1 MTYNINT
8 FTALQQVV
16 NTYLEEQG
24 FSHMF
29 SDELKTVIDHLR
41 GDPKITALK
50 ITAIKFVREVTK
62 KSQPALFT
70 LDSRTR
76 HDAEFNVEPHFAA
89 DMHSEFTKWALEK
102 QVDLRMGENNVEFL
116 SLKKTKDLVE
126 FIQLNLRHLAG

>member
-41 GDPKITALK
+41 GDLK

-102 QVDLRMGENNVEFL
+102 QVDLRMGENNVDFL
-116 SLKKTKDLVE
+116 GLKKAKDLVE
-126 FIQLNLRHLAG
+126 FIQLNLRHLVG

>member
-1 MTYNINT
+1 MSYNIAT
-8 FTALQQVV
+8 LSALQQLIS
-16 NTYLEEQG
+16 TYLEEQG
-24 FSHMF
+24 FRPIF

-41 GDPKITALK
+41 GDRKIP
-50 ITAIKFVREVTK
+50 AIKFVREVTR
-62 KSQPALFT
+62 KSQPALFA
-70 LDSRTR
+70 LDSRAR

-126 FIQLNLRHLAG
+126 FIQLNLRHLVG

>member
-8 FTALQQVV
+8 FTAPQQVV

-41 GDPKITALK
+41 GDLK

-62 KSQPALFT
+62 KSHPALFT

-76 HDAEFNVEPHFAA
+76 HDDAA
-89 DMHSEFTKWALEK
+89 A
-102 QVDLRMGENNVEFL
+102 
-116 SLKKTKDLVE
+116 
-126 FIQLNLRHLAG
+126 

>member
-8 FTALQQVV
+8 FTALQRLI

-24 FSHMF
+24 HLTMLSH
-29 SDELKTVIDHLR
+29 ELGTVIYHLR
-41 GDPKITALK
+41 NDRKIQ
-50 ITAIKFVREVTK
+50 AIKFVREVTK

-76 HDAEFNVEPHFAA
+76 HDAEFNVEPHVAA

>member
-1 MTYNINT
+1 MSHNIATLN
-8 FTALQQVV
+8 ALQRLI

-24 FSHMF
+24 HLTVLSH
-29 SDELKTVIDHLR
+29 ELETVVDHLR
-41 GDPKITALK
+41 GSRKIP
-50 ITAIKFVREVTK
+50 AIMFVREVTR
-62 KSQPALFT
+62 KSQPALFA

-76 HDAEFNVEPHFAA
+76 QDAEFNVEPHVAA

>member
-1 MTYNINT
+1 MSHNIATLN
-8 FTALQQVV
+8 ALQRLI

-24 FSHMF
+24 HLTMLSH
-29 SDELKTVIDHLR
+29 ELGTVIYHLR
-41 GDPKITALK
+41 NDRKIQ
-50 ITAIKFVREVTK
+50 AIKFVREVTR
-62 KSQPALFT
+62 KSQPALFA

-76 HDAEFNVEPHFAA
+76 QDAEFNVEPHVAA

-126 FIQLNLRHLAG
+126 FIQLNLRHLVG

>member
-41 GDPKITALK
+41 NDRKIQ
-50 ITAIKFVREVTK
+50 AIKFVREVTK
-62 KSQPALFT
+62 KSHPALFA

-76 HDAEFNVEPHFAA
+76 QDAEFNVEPHVAA

-102 QVDLRMGENNVEFL
+102 QVDLGTGESNVEFL
-116 SLKKTKDLVE
+116 SLKKAKDLVE
-126 FIQLNLRHLAG
+126 FIQLNQRHLAG

>member
-8 FTALQQVV
+8 FTALQRLI

-24 FSHMF
+24 HLTMLSH
-29 SDELKTVIDHLR
+29 ELGTVIYHLR
-41 GDPKITALK
+41 NDRKIQ
-50 ITAIKFVREVTK
+50 AIKFVREVTK

>member
-8 FTALQQVV
+8 FTAMQRLI

-24 FSHMF
+24 HLTMLSH
-29 SDELKTVIDHLR
+29 ELGTVIYHLR
-41 GDPKITALK
+41 NDRKIQ
-50 ITAIKFVREVTK
+50 AIKFVREVTK

-102 QVDLRMGENNVEFL
+102 QVDLGTGESHIDEL
-116 SLKKTKDLVE
+116 GLKQAVDLIE
-126 FIQLNLRHLAG
+126 FIQLNLPYLVG

>member
-8 FTALQQVV
+8 FTALQQLIS
-16 NTYLEEQG
+16 TYLEEQG
-24 FSHMF
+24 FCPMF
-29 SDELKTVIDHLR
+29 FDELKTVIDHLR
-41 GDPKITALK
+41 GDRKIP
-50 ITAIKFVREVTK
+50 AIKFVREVTR
-62 KSQPALFT
+62 KSQPALFA

-76 HDAEFNVEPHFAA
+76 QDAEFNVEPHVAA

-102 QVDLRMGENNVEFL
+102 QVDLRMGESNVEFL

>member
-1 MTYNINT
+1 MSHNIATLN
-8 FTALQQVV
+8 ALQRLI

-24 FSHMF
+24 HLTMLSH
-29 SDELKTVIDHLR
+29 ELGTVIYLLR
-41 GDPKITALK
+41 NDRKIQ
-50 ITAIKFVREVTK
+50 AIKFVREVTK

-102 QVDLRMGENNVEFL
+102 QVDLRMGENNVDFL
-116 SLKKTKDLVE
+116 GLKKAKDLVE
-126 FIQLNLRHLAG
+126 FIQLNLPYLVG

>member
-1 MTYNINT
+1 MSYNINT
-8 FTALQQVV
+8 LNALQQIV
-16 NTYLEEQG
+16 NTYLDEQG

-41 GDPKITALK
+41 GDRKIQ
-50 ITAIKFVREVTK
+50 AIKFVREVTR
-62 KSQPALFT
+62 KSQPTIFA

-76 HDAEFNVEPHFAA
+76 HDAEFNAEPHFAA
-89 DMHSEFTKWALEK
+89 DMYSEFTKWALEK
-102 QVDLRMGENNVEFL
+102 QVDLRMGESNVEFL

>member
-41 GDPKITALK
+41 NDRKIQ
-50 ITAIKFVREVTK
+50 AIKFVREVTK

-102 QVDLRMGENNVEFL
+102 QVDLRMGENNVDFL
-116 SLKKTKDLVE
+116 GLKKAKDLVE
-126 FIQLNLRHLAG
+126 FIQLNLRHLVG

>member
-1 MTYNINT
+1 MSYNIN
-8 FTALQQVV
+8 ALNAMQRLI

-24 FSHMF
+24 YTSMLSH
-29 SDELKTVIDHLR
+29 ELGTVIYHLR
-41 GDPKITALK
+41 NDRKIPALN
-50 ITAIKFVREVTK
+50 FVREVTK
-62 KSQPALFT
+62 KSQPALFA

-76 HDAEFNVEPHFAA
+76 QDAEFDVELHVAA

-126 FIQLNLRHLAG
+126 FIQINLRHLAG

>member
-41 GDPKITALK
+41 NDRKIQ
-50 ITAIKFVREVTK
+50 AIKFVREVTK
-62 KSQPALFT
+62 KSHPALFV

-76 HDAEFNVEPHFAA
+76 QDAEFNVEPHVAA

-102 QVDLRMGENNVEFL
+102 QVDLRMGENNVDFL
-116 SLKKTKDLVE
+116 GLKKAKDLVE
-126 FIQLNLRHLAG
+126 FIQLNLRHLVG

>member
-8 FTALQQVV
+8 FTALQRLI

-24 FSHMF
+24 HCPLLSH
-29 SDELKTVIDHLR
+29 ELGTVIYHLR
-41 GDPKITALK
+41 NDRKIQ
-50 ITAIKFVREVTK
+50 AIKFVREVTK